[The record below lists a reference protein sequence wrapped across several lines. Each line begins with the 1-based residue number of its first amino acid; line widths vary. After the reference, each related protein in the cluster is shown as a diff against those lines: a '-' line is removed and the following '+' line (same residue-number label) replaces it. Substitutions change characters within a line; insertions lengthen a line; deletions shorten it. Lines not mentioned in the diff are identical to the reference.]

1 MGSTCTKIVRILGQ
15 LMDSADSRYSIFRKP
30 NTEPRTSLTAPG
42 KPDTA
47 NASSVFWKPE
57 PRAVAMTM
65 VNRVGG
71 MAWMT
76 PSMRMKMLSKVP
88 S

>member
-1 MGSTCTKIVRILGQ
+1 MPST
-15 LMDSADSRYSIFRKP
+15 D
-30 NTEPRTSLTAPG
+30 PRTSRTAPG
-42 KPDTA
+42 MPDTA

-65 VNRVGG
+65 VNRIGG

-76 PSMRMKMLSKVP
+76 SSMRMNMLSKVP
-88 S
+88 P